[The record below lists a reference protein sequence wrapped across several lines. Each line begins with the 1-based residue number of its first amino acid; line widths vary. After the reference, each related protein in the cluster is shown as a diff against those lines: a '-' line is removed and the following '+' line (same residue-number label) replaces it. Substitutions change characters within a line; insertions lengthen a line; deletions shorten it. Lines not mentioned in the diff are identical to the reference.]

1 MTPRQFL
8 CLLRMS
14 VDMLILRMIPVHMLV
29 LPLEFPMDEK
39 MELVIAL
46 VIELEA
52 SLGLPRDSSSM

>member
-52 SLGLPRDSSSM
+52 SLGLPRDSLSM

>member
-8 CLLRMS
+8 CLLGIAG
-14 VDMLILRMIPVHMLV
+14 DMLILRMIPVHMLV

-52 SLGLPRDSSSM
+52 SLGLPRDSLSM